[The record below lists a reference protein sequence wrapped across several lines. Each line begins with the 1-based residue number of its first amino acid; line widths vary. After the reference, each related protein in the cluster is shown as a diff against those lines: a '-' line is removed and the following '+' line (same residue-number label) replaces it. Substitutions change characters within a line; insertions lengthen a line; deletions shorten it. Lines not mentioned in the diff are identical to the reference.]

1 MFCGKCGTKINDDA
15 SFCSNCGASVK
26 SNASPFIE
34 QAKTK
39 RKLPIKPLVIFF
51 VILSVVLVLVI
62 GVILNITPKKVD
74 FNIKYERTEIQEFMD
89 IVCKNAN
96 VELAQ
101 VGRVG
106 YDGAGFDYGT
116 YYAATLT
123 VKPHGMVAEEIQVRF
138 YNSGDT
144 DDVSSIVVYFYD
156 HDSENEATCRDAIV
170 EALEISFCG
179 TSKAKEYTDKF
190 SSIGKDLTIYDDA
203 QIITNY
209 SLTSEANVR
218 ISCDGS
224 FADDWTGR
232 YCIYKN

>member
-1 MFCGKCGTKINDDA
+1 MFCGKCGTKINDNA
-15 SFCSNCGASVK
+15 SFCSNCGANVK
-26 SNASPFIE
+26 VNAPPFIGE
-34 QAKTK
+34 EKTK
-39 RKLPIKPLVIFF
+39 RKLPIKSLVIFF
-51 VILSVVLVLVI
+51 VILSVVLVLVM
-62 GVILNITPKKVD
+62 GVIPNITLKKVD

-116 YYAATLT
+116 YYAATIT
-123 VKPHGMVAEEIQVRF
+123 VKPHNMVKEEIQVRF

-144 DDVSSIVVYFYD
+144 DKVSSIVVFFYD
-156 HDSENEATCRDAIV
+156 SDSENEKVCRDAIV

-179 TSKAKEYTDKF
+179 NSKAKEHTDKF
-190 SSIGKDLTIYDDA
+190 AAIGTNLTIYDDA
-203 QIITNY
+203 QIIANY
-209 SLTSEANVR
+209 SLTNEASVR

>member
-1 MFCGKCGTKINDDA
+1 MFCGKCGTQINDEA
-15 SFCSNCGASVK
+15 SFCSNCGASLNVK
-26 SNASPFIE
+26 ASPFIE
-34 QAKTK
+34 QTKTK
-39 RKLPIKPLVIFF
+39 RKLPIKLFVMFF
-51 VILSVVLVLVI
+51 AILSVTLILVLWV
-62 GVILNITPKKVD
+62 LPNMPPKKVD

-89 IVCKNAN
+89 NVCKNAD

-123 VKPHGMVAEEIQVRF
+123 VKPYNMVKEEIQVRF

-144 DDVSSIVVYFYD
+144 DNVSSIVVFFYD
-156 HDSENEATCRDAIV
+156 SDSENEKACRDAIV

-179 TSKAKEYTDKF
+179 ISKAKEYTDNF
-190 SSIGKDLTIYDDA
+190 STVGTNLTIYDDA
-203 QIITNY
+203 QIMANYTLTN
-209 SLTSEANVR
+209 EASVR

>member
-26 SNASPFIE
+26 VNASPFVE
-34 QAKTK
+34 QVKTK
-39 RKLPIKPLVIFF
+39 RKLPIKPLVIFL
-51 VILSVVLVLVI
+51 VILSVVLVLVM
-62 GVILNITPKKVD
+62 GVIPNITPKKVD

-123 VKPHGMVAEEIQVRF
+123 VKPHNMVKEEIQVRF

-144 DDVSSIVVYFYD
+144 DKVSSIVVFFYD
-156 HDSENEATCRDAIV
+156 SDSENEKVCRDAIV

-179 TSKAKEYTDKF
+179 TSKAKEHTDKF
-190 SSIGKDLTIYDDA
+190 DAIGTNLTIYDDA
-203 QIITNY
+203 QIIANY
-209 SLTSEANVR
+209 SLTNEASVR

-232 YCIYKN
+232 YCIYKD

>member
-15 SFCSNCGASVK
+15 SFCSNCGSSVK
-26 SNASPFIE
+26 VNASPFIE

-62 GVILNITPKKVD
+62 GVIPNLTPKKVD

-106 YDGAGFDYGT
+106 YDGAGFDYRT
-116 YYAATLT
+116 YYVATLT
-123 VKPHGMVAEEIQVRF
+123 VKPHNMVKEEIQVRF

-144 DDVSSIVVYFYD
+144 DKVSSIVVFFYD
-156 HDSENEATCRDAIV
+156 SDSENEKVCRDAIV

-179 TSKAKEYTDKF
+179 TSKAKEHTDKF
-190 SSIGKDLTIYDDA
+190 AAIGTNLTIYDDA
-203 QIITNY
+203 QIITTY
-209 SLTSEANVR
+209 SLTNEASVR

-224 FADDWTGR
+224 FADDWTGK
-232 YCIYKN
+232 YCIYRS

>member
-1 MFCGKCGTKINDDA
+1 MFCGKCGTKINDEA

-26 SNASPFIE
+26 VNASPYIE
-34 QAKTK
+34 QTKAK

-62 GVILNITPKKVD
+62 GVIPNITPKKVD

-123 VKPHGMVAEEIQVRF
+123 VKPHNMVKEEIQVRF

-144 DDVSSIVVYFYD
+144 DKVSSIVVFFYD
-156 HDSENEATCRDAIV
+156 SDSENEKVCRDAIV

-179 TSKAKEYTDKF
+179 TSKAKEHTDKF
-190 SSIGKDLTIYDDA
+190 NAIGTNLTIYDDA
-203 QIITNY
+203 QIIANY
-209 SLTSEANVR
+209 SLTSEASVR